1 MWHARNSRSRQ
12 ETPFNRNPVALGLA
26 QYLRLIDESVAATVL
41 PIGLAARTLRP

>member
-1 MWHARNSRSRQ
+1 MGTPGIRGRAHKA
-12 ETPFNRNPVALGLA
+12 PFNRNQVALGLA